1 MRYVGLRARVTT
13 GFAVGALLLS
23 AVMASVSY
31 QLVSTSLID
40 EREKI
45 AIRAAYV
52 NATVVSAGLAGGQQ
66 AGVEALRSLDTGT
79 ARDALLR
86 SAGTWYGRGADEG
99 ITSAIPPELQH
110 RVAQGRPA
118 VQRVRAAGD
127 PALVVAVP
135 LSGSTAF
142 YEIDSLRELDD
153 NLRLLALVLTAVAIM
168 TAVAG
173 AALGW
178 YATRYVLR
186 SLTGATKAAHDIA
199 AGDFSARLDPAAEPD
214 LSRLTTSF
222 NHMVDQLSARMQRDR
237 RFAADVS
244 HELRSPLQTLSAA
257 VSVVSRRREHLDERT
272 ATAVGLIADEVTR
285 FQALVHDLLELAR
298 SDQPAQRSPVD
309 IADLAR
315 LTCRTRDVDDSIV
328 QVQDGTPAMWLV
340 DRRRVEQLLANL
352 LDNAKKYGGGPI
364 TLRAGRADDDTCFLE
379 VDDDGPGV
387 NPEDRDTVFDRFV
400 RGRAAH
406 SRGAGDGTGLG
417 LSLVAQHAAAHGGSV
432 EILDRPEGGAR
443 FRVELK
449 GCTP

>member
-1 MRYVGLRARVTT
+1 MRSVGLRARVTT

-40 EREKI
+40 EREKN

-52 NATVVSAGLAGGQQ
+52 NAAVVSAGLAGGQR
-66 AGVEALRSLDTGT
+66 AGVESLRSLDTGSE
-79 ARDALLR
+79 REVLLR
-86 SAGTWYGRGADEG
+86 SEGAWYGRAADEG
-99 ITSAIPPELQH
+99 FTAAIPPKLQL
-110 RVAQGRPA
+110 RVEQGRPA
-118 VQRVRAAGD
+118 VQRIRTDGV
-127 PALVVAVP
+127 PAVVVAVP
-135 LSGSTAF
+135 LSTSTAF
-142 YEIDSLRELDD
+142 YEIDSLRELND

-178 YATRYVLR
+178 YAGRYVLR
-186 SLTGATKAAHDIA
+186 PLAVVAEAAHDIA
-199 AGDFSARLDPAAEPD
+199 TGELNARLDPAAEPD
-214 LSRLTTSF
+214 LARLTTSF

-257 VSVVSRRREHLDERT
+257 VSVVTRRREHLDERT
-272 ATAVGLIADEVTR
+272 ATALGLIADEITR

-298 SDQPAQRSPVD
+298 SDQPAQRTLVD

-315 LTCRTRDVDDSIV
+315 LTCRSRNVDDGIV
-328 QVQDGTPAMWLV
+328 QVEPGTPAMWLV
-340 DRRRVEQLLANL
+340 DRRRIEQLLANL
-352 LDNAKKYGGGPI
+352 LDNAEKYGGGPI
-364 TLRAGRADDDTCFLE
+364 ALRIGHMSDGSCFLE

-387 NPEDRDTVFDRFV
+387 SAEDRDSIFDRFV
-400 RGRAAH
+400 RGRTAN

-417 LSLVAQHAAAHGGSV
+417 LALVAQHAAAHGGHAGIV
-432 EILDRPEGGAR
+432 DRPSGGAR
-443 FRVELK
+443 FRAELK